1 MNAVSKFT
9 LGQNIKQLAKLGLVN
24 DSITRKTMRYC
35 INYAKIEDWK
45 EELDALYNSWI
56 KNKDKMNP
64 TNSPCPKDK
73 G

>member
-1 MNAVSKFT
+1 MNAVSKYT

-64 TNSPCPKDK
+64 TNSLCPKDK
-73 G
+73 V

>member
-1 MNAVSKFT
+1 MP
-9 LGQNIKQLAKLGLVN
+9 
-24 DSITRKTMRYC
+24 YC

-64 TNSPCPKDK
+64 TNSLCPKDK

>member
-1 MNAVSKFT
+1 
-9 LGQNIKQLAKLGLVN
+9 
-24 DSITRKTMRYC
+24 MRYC

-64 TNSPCPKDK
+64 KNSQCPKDK